1 MVSPGIDFRAVSQA
15 MSTRNALE
23 ARIEADKQGIVGAV
37 GYGRGKLNFGA
48 YGGATWGR
56 DWKVGAR
63 ATWRF

>member
-1 MVSPGIDFRAVSQA
+1 MLLPGIDFRAVSEAMQA
-15 MSTRNALE
+15 RNALE
-23 ARIEADKQGIVGAV
+23 ARIEADKRGIVGAV
-37 GYGRGKLNFGA
+37 GYDRGKLNFGV